1 MNDRPARL
9 HVGMATVVTVFAVLA
24 LTIFSVLTLVSA
36 HSEYE
41 LAEISAEAVQ
51 SYYEAEAT
59 LTDRVRLL
67 CESLSPE
74 VEATDYVLAEP
85 IDHARVLVCTVRAD
99 ADGAEIRAWR
109 VENAAEWS
117 PQTQIGV
124 WIDK

>member
-41 LAEISAEAVQ
+41 LAEISAETVQ

-85 IDHARVLVCTVRAD
+85 IDHARTEQRSAL
-99 ADGAEIRAWR
+99 GAWKTRSNGHRRRKSAFGSINSARKEFY
-109 VENAAEWS
+109 
-117 PQTQIGV
+117 P
-124 WIDK
+124 